1 MDQWRA
7 SFSFELWTSQDA
19 RGVWLNL
26 IVILNS
32 ERKQMENNVF
42 SDYGT
47 GSGGSARSSWASLDS
62 WPSAVPKQPQ
72 LGVADEQRQY
82 QSTDLLDLMVKGSTL
97 QEMMSEFK
105 MNGYDCPYN
114 PEEDRRSSRPE
125 NHIGMGPSSVYLRQK
140 SWPEPEASPAQRLP
154 RPKSEWIQSTT
165 LPDLLKSPVFF
176 DDDVGKAPSNVYL
189 REKWSEPEKWFEP
202 EMMKSQRLPRPK
214 SEWIQP
220 TTAPDITQAHKFFND
235 LELTLPVKQLETI
248 SAEQVRVLNSLPNA
262 VLYGLLRDL
271 EQNRNET
278 ARNKRVPYECR
289 FCKNN
294 GERESYYRSHVLKD
308 AGGRVSCPVL
318 RKFVCKRC
326 GARGDHAHTVKYCPL
341 STEEERIKST
351 AMMRSV
357 RLASGRRR
365 GPAEPSG
372 DYVMFGDTTPSVLRD
387 YRSCA
392 PLDPA
397 WADLEQKLTL

>member
-1 MDQWRA
+1 
-7 SFSFELWTSQDA
+7 
-19 RGVWLNL
+19 
-26 IVILNS
+26 
-32 ERKQMENNVF
+32 MEDNVF

-62 WPSAVPKQPQ
+62 WPSAAPKQQQ
-72 LGVADEQRQY
+72 LGTADEQCQY
-82 QSTDLLDLMVKGSTL
+82 QSADLLDLMVKRSTL

-114 PEEDRRSSRPE
+114 PDEDKRSSRPV

-140 SWPEPEASPAQRLP
+140 SWPEPEATPAQRLP

-165 LPDLLKSPVFF
+165 VPDLLEPPIFF

-189 REKWSEPEKWFEP
+189 REKWSVPAPEREKWSEFEP
-202 EMMKSQRLPRPK
+202 EIMKSQPLPRPK

-220 TTAPDITQAHKFFND
+220 TTAPDITQAHKFFDD
-235 LELTLPVKQLETI
+235 LDLTLPVRQLETI
-248 SAEQVRVLNSLPNA
+248 TAEQVRVLNSLPNA

-271 EQNRNET
+271 EQKRNET
-278 ARNKRVPYECR
+278 ARNKRVPDECR

-326 GARGDHAHTVKYCPL
+326 GASGDHAHTVKYCPL

-365 GPAEPSG
+365 GPVEPAG
-372 DYVMFGDTTPSVLRD
+372 DYVMFGDTTPTFLRD

-392 PLDPA
+392 PLDPV
-397 WADLEQKLTL
+397 WADLEQKLTLYRYQPC

>member
-1 MDQWRA
+1 
-7 SFSFELWTSQDA
+7 
-19 RGVWLNL
+19 
-26 IVILNS
+26 
-32 ERKQMENNVF
+32 MENNVF

-62 WPSAVPKQPQ
+62 WPSAAPRQPHV
-72 LGVADEQRQY
+72 GMATMADEQRQY
-82 QSTDLLDLMVKGSTL
+82 QSADLLDLMVKRTTL

-114 PEEDRRSSRPE
+114 PDEDKRSSRPE

-140 SWPEPEASPAQRLP
+140 SWPEPEATPAQRLP

-165 LPDLLKSPVFF
+165 VPDLLKPQFFF

-189 REKWSEPEKWFEP
+189 REKWSVPAPEREKWSEP
-202 EMMKSQRLPRPK
+202 VMRKSQRLSRPK
-214 SEWIQP
+214 SEYSEWIQP
-220 TTAPDITQAHKFFND
+220 TTVSDVTQAPKFFDD
-235 LELTLPVKQLETI
+235 LGLTLPVKQLETI

-262 VLYGLLRDL
+262 VLYRLLQDL
-271 EQNRNET
+271 EQKRNET
-278 ARNKRVPYECR
+278 AKNKRVPDECR

-308 AGGRVSCPVL
+308 AVGRVTCPVL

-326 GARGDHAHTVKYCPL
+326 GARGDHAHTLKYCPL
-341 STEEERIKST
+341 STDEERIKST

-357 RLASGRRR
+357 RLSSGRRR
-365 GPAEPSG
+365 GQVEVEPSG
-372 DYVMFGDTTPSVLRD
+372 DYVMFGDTTPAFLRD

-392 PLDPA
+392 PCAPLPPSPWLDPV
-397 WADLEQKLTL
+397 WADLELKLTL